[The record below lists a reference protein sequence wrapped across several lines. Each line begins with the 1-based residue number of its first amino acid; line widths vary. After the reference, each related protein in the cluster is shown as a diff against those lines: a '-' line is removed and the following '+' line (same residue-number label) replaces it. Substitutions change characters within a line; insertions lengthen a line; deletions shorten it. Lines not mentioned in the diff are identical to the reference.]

1 MSGLPSTLP
10 RVSCELSRLRS
21 IARHRLSQNPE
32 IIKTH
37 SRSGYLIHPEC
48 LQVSERSTD
57 IDLVREAVHQK
68 RSLRA
73 SAASAR
79 RTSSKSSVRIPSTN
93 TSSDNLDT
101 ISVVE
106 RQTAETPGT
115 SGRDKVRTLQA
126 RPLPDLPPTAASQP
140 ASATDGVIKTSNNP
154 ELEDLNA
161 SLSKFQMRFVF
172 MPSVNIDSKLFV

>member
-1 MSGLPSTLP
+1 M
-10 RVSCELSRLRS
+10 
-21 IARHRLSQNPE
+21 
-32 IIKTH
+32 
-37 SRSGYLIHPEC
+37 
-48 LQVSERSTD
+48 
-57 IDLVREAVHQK
+57 VREAVHQK

-79 RTSSKSSVRIPSTN
+79 RTSSKSSVRIPSAN
-93 TSSDNLDT
+93 TSTDNLDT

-126 RPLPDLPPTAASQP
+126 RPLPELPPTTASQT
-140 ASATDGVIKTSNNP
+140 ASETDKTSNNP

-172 MPSVNIDSKLFV
+172 MLCVNIDSTLFV